1 MKTISIH
8 IDFQLYI
15 ILHPLHHLLSLL
27 FAHRIIKIL
36 RNDVKFHYITLN
48 NINHINLEKIY
59 YALLKNNDIF

>member
-15 ILHPLHHLLSLL
+15 ILHPLHHLFSLL
-27 FAHRIIKIL
+27 FVHRIIKIL

-48 NINHINLEKIY
+48 NINHINLEKN
-59 YALLKNNDIF
+59 LLCVIKE